1 MKIHKEGY
9 TLILIFFLF
18 FAAIPFL
25 TEIFCPVHTL
35 FHWILYFACFA
46 GFTFIVS
53 FFRLPKRHLA
63 LDKDAIVSPADGKI
77 VVIEKVFEDKYFKEE
92 RIQVSIF
99 MSPFNVHV
107 NWFPM
112 TGKVKYYEYHEGRY
126 LVAWHPKSSDA
137 NERTTVVLENKQ
149 GQNILVRQIAGAVAR
164 RIVSY
169 CTPGSDVKKGEQLGF
184 IKFGSRV
191 DLFLPVGTEI
201 LVRKNQKV
209 KGLETIIGHFPS

>member
-9 TLILIFFLF
+9 TLIFIFFLIF
-18 FAAIPFL
+18 VAIIFL
-25 TEIFCPVHTL
+25 TEMFCPVRTL
-35 FHWILYFACFA
+35 FHWLLYLVCLA

-53 FFRLPKRHLA
+53 FFRLPKRHLNI
-63 LDKDAIVSPADGKI
+63 DEGAIVSPADGKI

-99 MSPFNVHV
+99 MSPFNIHV
-107 NWFPM
+107 NWIPF
-112 TGKVKYYEYHEGRY
+112 TGKVKYYEYHPGRY

-137 NERTTVVLENKQ
+137 NERTTVVLENDKKQ
-149 GQNILVRQIAGAVAR
+149 SILVRQIAGAVAR

-169 CTPGSDVKKGEQLGF
+169 CDEGRDALQGEQLGF

-191 DLFLPVGTEI
+191 DLFLPVNTRI
-201 LVRKNQKV
+201 MVSKNQKV
-209 KGLETIIGHFPS
+209 RGLETIIGYLPS